1 MDWLRKWDTLPQ
13 EVRQLIL
20 HNGAD
25 MERFYTLSSGG
36 AAGGAQPHPHGKHAR
51 CSWMQRQSENSRFF
65 LRKSAKTFEKKETF

>member
-25 MERFYTLSSGG
+25 MERFYTLSTEERQGCST
-36 AAGGAQPHPHGKHAR
+36 ASAWQTRPM
-51 CSWMQRQSENSRFF
+51 SWMQRQSENSRIF
-65 LRKSAKTFEKKETF
+65 LRKSAKTF

>member
-25 MERFYTLSSGG
+25 MERFYTLPLRSGR
-36 AAGGAQPHPHGKHAR
+36 R
-51 CSWMQRQSENSRFF
+51 CSTASAWQTRPMSWMQRQSENSRIF
-65 LRKSAKTFEKKETF
+65 LRKSAKTF

>member
-25 MERFYTLSSGG
+25 MERFYTLSTEERQE
-36 AAGGAQPHPHGKHAR
+36 ALQPHPHGKHAR
-51 CSWMQRQSENSRFF
+51 
-65 LRKSAKTFEKKETF
+65 

>member
-25 MERFYTLSSGG
+25 MERFYTLSTEERQGVLNRIRM
-36 AAGGAQPHPHGKHAR
+36 ATRPM
-51 CSWMQRQSENSRFF
+51 SWMQRQSENSRIF
-65 LRKSAKTFEKKETF
+65 LRKSAKTF

>member
-25 MERFYTLSSGG
+25 MERFYTPDELD
-36 AAGGAQPHPHGKHAR
+36 ATAK
-51 CSWMQRQSENSRFF
+51 
-65 LRKSAKTFEKKETF
+65 RK

>member
-25 MERFYTLSSGG
+25 MERFYTLSIRM
-36 AAGGAQPHPHGKHAR
+36 ANTPDELDATAK
-51 CSWMQRQSENSRFF
+51 
-65 LRKSAKTFEKKETF
+65 RK

>member
-25 MERFYTLSSGG
+25 MERFYTLSTEERQEVLNPS
-36 AAGGAQPHPHGKHAR
+36 AWQTRPT
-51 CSWMQRQSENSRFF
+51 SWMQRQSENSRFF
-65 LRKSAKTFEKKETF
+65 LRKSAKTF

>member
-25 MERFYTLSSGG
+25 MERFYTLSTEERQEVH
-36 AAGGAQPHPHGKHAR
+36 QPHPHGKHAR
-51 CSWMQRQSENSRFF
+51 
-65 LRKSAKTFEKKETF
+65 

>member
-25 MERFYTLSSGG
+25 MERFLHPLHRG
-36 AAGGAQPHPHGKHAR
+36 AAGCAQPHPHGKHAR
-51 CSWMQRQSENSRFF
+51 
-65 LRKSAKTFEKKETF
+65 

>member
-25 MERFYTLSSGG
+25 MERFYTLSTS
-36 AAGGAQPHPHGKHAR
+36 AWQTRPM
-51 CSWMQRQSENSRFF
+51 SWMQRQSENSRIF
-65 LRKSAKTFEKKETF
+65 LRKSAKTF

>member
-25 MERFYTLSSGG
+25 MVRM
-36 AAGGAQPHPHGKHAR
+36 PHRG
-51 CSWMQRQSENSRFF
+51 
-65 LRKSAKTFEKKETF
+65 

>member
-25 MERFYTLSSGG
+25 MERFYTLSTEERQES
-36 AAGGAQPHPHGKHAR
+36 AWQTRPT
-51 CSWMQRQSENSRFF
+51 SWMQRQSENSRFS
-65 LRKSAKTFEKKETF
+65 LRKSAKTF